1 MGSTRLELGLRR
13 VNTEALALA
22 ALFLDRSELF
32 LDTFAD
38 DTTTRNASA
47 PSCTV

>member
-1 MGSTRLELGLRR
+1 
-13 VNTEALALA
+13 
-22 ALFLDRSELF
+22 LFLDRSEVF
-32 LDTFAD
+32 LATFAD